1 MQPLQVRALYEGP
14 RNASNYSHP
23 RVPVPVELGPDK
35 AKASRMGLVYGQSGL
50 AVRQAL
56 GEGREEAAIQ
66 RRATQR
72 AEDQVEEGPS
82 LEKEPSLGEDQEGE
96 ERSTRASRGYRER
109 QAGDS
114 CWDWYHRQCQ

>member
-23 RVPVPVELGPDK
+23 RVPVPVPVELGPDK

-72 AEDQVEEGPS
+72 AEHQVEEGPS
-82 LEKEPSLGEDQEGE
+82 LEKEPSLGVDQEGVE
-96 ERSTRASRGYRER
+96 
-109 QAGDS
+109 
-114 CWDWYHRQCQ
+114 